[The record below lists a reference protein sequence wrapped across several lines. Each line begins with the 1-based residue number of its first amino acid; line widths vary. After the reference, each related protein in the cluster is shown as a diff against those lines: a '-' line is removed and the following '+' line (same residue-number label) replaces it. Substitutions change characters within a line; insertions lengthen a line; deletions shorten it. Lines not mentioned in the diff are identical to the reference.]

1 MEGVLLMEFY
11 LKIYTSDHE
20 IIDEIYELTDLDYTF
35 SINGIGKANIS
46 VPYYA
51 KKTKEKTYKNSNDIE
66 IWRKVKKKKIK
77 RI

>member
-35 SINGIGKANIS
+35 
-46 VPYYA
+46 
-51 KKTKEKTYKNSNDIE
+51 
-66 IWRKVKKKKIK
+66 
-77 RI
+77 

>member
-1 MEGVLLMEFY
+1 MEFF

-51 KKTKEKTYKNSNDIE
+51 KKTKQKTY
-66 IWRKVKKKKIK
+66 
-77 RI
+77 